1 MTNDLTTTGNPRLS
15 LIESMAAGYNMD
27 PNKFAATIKATC
39 IKGQCSNEQFA
50 AFLMVAH
57 KHRLNPVTKE
67 IYAFPQDGGI
77 QPIVSVDG
85 WHKLANDHPAY
96 DGVEYED
103 HIVDGKLVAITAR
116 IFRKDRSRP
125 TPATEYMAECER
137 NTQPWKKWPAR
148 MLRHKAFIQAA
159 RAAFGFSGIMEPD
172 EFERQHDSTPTPI
185 ESRFDGIRKER
196 MRPRYDAIEHDEVPA
211 RDINE
216 DPETIDATPSPE
228 SGVDAGEEENSG
240 DPQTPEVVEAKPADD
255 TSSSQQSDGM
265 SDAQRFYYD
274 ALGQMKKAKTKEAR
288 TQLLMQ
294 ISDDP
299 MWKQVPESKQDQIIK
314 AAGAE

>member
-103 HIVDGKLVAITAR
+103 HIVDGKLVAITAHEAGGFGGLDRHDDAELIGDRFQR
-116 IFRKDRSRP
+116 ISGLTQDR
-125 TPATEYMAECER
+125 
-137 NTQPWKKWPAR
+137 
-148 MLRHKAFIQAA
+148 
-159 RAAFGFSGIMEPD
+159 
-172 EFERQHDSTPTPI
+172 
-185 ESRFDGIRKER
+185 
-196 MRPRYDAIEHDEVPA
+196 
-211 RDINE
+211 
-216 DPETIDATPSPE
+216 
-228 SGVDAGEEENSG
+228 
-240 DPQTPEVVEAKPADD
+240 
-255 TSSSQQSDGM
+255 
-265 SDAQRFYYD
+265 
-274 ALGQMKKAKTKEAR
+274 
-288 TQLLMQ
+288 
-294 ISDDP
+294 
-299 MWKQVPESKQDQIIK
+299 DQIYHRL
-314 AAGAE
+314 GLDMRLHLDT